1 MYVWLIGNGL
11 FNWLTDMGINTM
23 ARVYMYEDMRQY
35 YELNITYIGRGLGF
49 VTKMIQMGDITTRVG
64 VSDIHN
70 DFLRQYIEQGFAGFM
85 IWAFGLFFIRVG
97 YFMKRNIDHGIIVF
111 AIIFNSYITYL
122 TDNTYVLFF
131 PNITVALAV
140 MAYEFDKQAE
150 KERAKLCRQ

>member
-1 MYVWLIGNGL
+1 M

-70 DFLRQYIEQGFAGFM
+70 DFLRQY
-85 IWAFGLFFIRVG
+85 
-97 YFMKRNIDHGIIVF
+97 
-111 AIIFNSYITYL
+111 
-122 TDNTYVLFF
+122 
-131 PNITVALAV
+131 
-140 MAYEFDKQAE
+140 
-150 KERAKLCRQ
+150 

>member
-1 MYVWLIGNGL
+1 
-11 FNWLTDMGINTM
+11 MGINTM

-85 IWAFGLFFIRVG
+85 IWASVCFLSGWVIL
-97 YFMKRNIDHGIIVF
+97 
-111 AIIFNSYITYL
+111 
-122 TDNTYVLFF
+122 
-131 PNITVALAV
+131 
-140 MAYEFDKQAE
+140 
-150 KERAKLCRQ
+150 